1 MIEIKNDAVLLYV
14 ALLKE
19 RFGNNLPRLISELL
33 YDSMNMKYFTLPS
46 EWNDDEYIKWAKMD
60 LEWNAS
66 EGGEEGEL
74 GADFAED
81 LFKSNLNLCGI
92 EDYFI

>member
-19 RFGNNLPRLISELL
+19 KFGNNLPRLISELL
-33 YDSMNMKYFTLPS
+33 YDSMNMRYFTLPS
-46 EWNDDEYIKWAKMD
+46 EWNDEEYIKWAKMD

-66 EGGEEGEL
+66 EGGESIVDEQ
-74 GADFAED
+74 FAVD
-81 LFKSNLNLCGI
+81 IFKSNLNICDI
-92 EDYFI
+92 EEYFS